1 MSDEV
6 PPVSGD
12 FAAGAQIAG
21 YRLAEQIGWGGMA
34 VVYRAL
40 DVRLDRWVA
49 LKILAPEIA
58 RDESFRQRF
67 ISESRAAAA
76 VDHPH
81 IIPVFE
87 AGDAGGVLFIAMR
100 YVGGGDVRTLVRRL
114 GPLDAARATSIIG
127 QVASALDAAH
137 AVGLVHRDVKPANM
151 LLGTVAG
158 SGRPDHVY
166 LSDFGLSKQALAT
179 AGLTQ
184 TGQFVGTLDYMAP
197 EQIESRPVDGRTDLY
212 SLGCAAFEIL
222 AGEPPFKRGEDLGRL
237 FAQLS
242 APPPRLT
249 ARRPDLPPAIDRV
262 LARALARS
270 PDDRY
275 PSCLDFAAS
284 LRAAC
289 GLEWD
294 ASGRLRPGPPR
305 AATRLAGPAR
315 NSGRRAARGAA
326 DGAAPPAPPAPPGQS
341 APRPGQSAPRAGAA
355 APRSRRSFP
364 SAARGPARPRAGPTA
379 VETGPTSPGRGPAGQ
394 GSYRQG
400 QYGQGQY
407 GQAGYG
413 QGQYEQGAYGQGSYE
428 QGQYGQGPYGQGSSG
443 PGSAPPYLPPVQYS
457 PPEPRGRS
465 RSRSLVIAAIVVLI
479 VLGIAG
485 GAFAYL
491 RHVGAAPTRAAGRSS
506 PAVAASPDG
515 HPRPTGPAGTVTAY
529 IAAINRHDYAKAWN
543 LGGRN
548 STSSFAAFK
557 QGFSTTARDTLTI
570 ESVSGNVVTA
580 QLTAHQTDRSVKTYH
595 GTYTVQNGV
604 ITKFNVQQT
613 S

>member
-1 MSDEV
+1 MADEV

-12 FAAGAQIAG
+12 FALGAQIAG

-34 VVYRAL
+34 VVYRAH
-40 DVRLDRWVA
+40 DIRLDRWVA

-100 YVGGGDVRTLVRRL
+100 YVGGGDVRKLVRRL
-114 GPLDAARATSIIG
+114 GPLDAARATSIIS

-197 EQIESRPVDGRTDLY
+197 EQIESRPVDGRADLY
-212 SLGCAAFEIL
+212 SLGCAAFEML
-222 AGEPPFKRGEDLGRL
+222 AGQPPVNRGQHLGRL
-237 FAQLS
+237 FAQLA
-242 APPPRLT
+242 APPPPLT
-249 ARRPDLPPAIDRV
+249 VHRPDLPPAIDQV
-262 LARALARS
+262 LARALAKL
-270 PDDRY
+270 PDDRFQ
-275 PSCLDFAAS
+275 SCLDFAAS
-284 LRAAC
+284 LRVAC

-294 ASGRLRPGPPR
+294 ASGQLRPGPPR
-305 AATRLAGPAR
+305 AATQMAGP
-315 NSGRRAARGAA
+315 G
-326 DGAAPPAPPAPPGQS
+326 
-341 APRPGQSAPRAGAA
+341 RPGAGPVRPGA
-355 APRSRRSFP
+355 
-364 SAARGPARPRAGPTA
+364 GPVQPEAGPTA
-379 VETGPTSPGRGPAGQ
+379 VEPGLASPGRWPAGQ
-394 GSYRQG
+394 GSSG
-400 QYGQGQY
+400 PGPAGPGSYGQGQY
-407 GQAGYG
+407 GQAR
-413 QGQYEQGAYGQGSYE
+413 YEQGPGGQATYGRGPDGQATSRQGSYGQGSY
-428 QGQYGQGPYGQGSSG
+428 GQGSYGQGSSG
-443 PGSAPPYLPPVQYS
+443 SGPVTPYLPPVQYS
-457 PPEPRGRS
+457 QQAPRGRS
-465 RSRSLVIAAIVVLI
+465 RSRSLAIAAIVVLI
-479 VLGIAG
+479 ILGVAG
-485 GAFAYL
+485 SVFAYL
-491 RHVGAAPTRAAGRSS
+491 RQAGPAPTRAAGRSS
-506 PAVAASPDG
+506 PTATASQAGHARSASP
-515 HPRPTGPAGTVTAY
+515 AATVRAY
-529 IAAINRHDYAKAWN
+529 IAAINSHDYIRAWS

-548 STSSFAAFK
+548 SASSYPAFR
-557 QGFSTTARDTLTI
+557 QGFSTTARDTLAI

-580 QLTAHQTDRSVKTYH
+580 RLTARQTDGSVKTYH
-595 GTYTVQNGV
+595 GTYTVENGV
-604 ITKFNVQQT
+604 ITKFNVRQT